1 MENRRATDSER
12 DLFIQAFW
20 VKCRVVIR
28 PQIDE
33 AVTRLEAGGRKVG
46 VSSQE
51 FEEGA
56 APSLTL
62 TVDAPEIDAS
72 RDTEAPDS
80 AIHFI
85 GDTVR
90 QTVVVRSTGH
100 DENKPNGTLATLD
113 LDQVDAH
120 TVKALVDAWI

>member
-1 MENRRATDSER
+1 MENRSQTDSER
-12 DLFIQAFW
+12 DLFVQAFW
-20 VKCRVVIR
+20 VKCREVIR

-62 TVDAPEIDAS
+62 TVDAPEVDAS

-90 QTVVVRSTGH
+90 QTVVVRSSGH
-100 DENKPNGTLATLD
+100 DENKPSGTLASFD
-113 LDQVDAH
+113 LSQVDARA
-120 TVKALVDAWI
+120 VKAIIDAWI